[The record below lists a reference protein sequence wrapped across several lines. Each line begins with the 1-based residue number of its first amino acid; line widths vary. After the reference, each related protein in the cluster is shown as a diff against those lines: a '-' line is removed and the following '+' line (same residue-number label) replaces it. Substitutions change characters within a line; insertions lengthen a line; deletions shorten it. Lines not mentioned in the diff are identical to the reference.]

1 MASKIC
7 ETEQVT
13 SDFFEK
19 QVKMAS
25 IYSYFHRKSVSIYF
39 GGGRKIYKCKD
50 NFSSSISHSKRP
62 NTNPRIKN

>member
-25 IYSYFHRKSVSIYF
+25 IYSYFHRKSMSIYF

-50 NFSSSISHSKRP
+50 NFFQQH
-62 NTNPRIKN
+62 